1 MDASAQTSAALVSHD
16 KIEAAVSARDS
27 AMLKIKQAAAVI
39 EAGYKLAQEA
49 DVFATHAADGFIDLD
64 ERQKADR
71 KMRAAFDGAE
81 MVREFRETTDR
92 AVWLALIKALR
103 LYDLMDKTERE
114 SLEKSIHGEVPPEVT
129 ADDIRATVE
138 RFRGDAALIFRRGL
152 ARAFS
157 ELDPRFKSHDAFK
170 FESRAILDRCF
181 DESGWWYSS
190 NRHAQTI
197 IDVERVLAVLD
208 GNKPAGHR
216 LVDLVTQER
225 RANGHGAMQS
235 EHVTDYLKIRCYK
248 NGNAHLWFTRPDLV
262 EKANRELAAFYGE
275 VLPDAFERDVSPDDL
290 RPRSNLPAKD
300 LQFYGTPPAV
310 AERLLRDLTLPDN
323 AHILEPSAGEGSL
336 VSAALVRGRNDG
348 WRVTAIEIQGDRLA
362 KLTARFRQNPNVRIY
377 SANFLSVPPQPIYN
391 AVVMN
396 PPFYGT
402 HWMDHVRHAFAFLK
416 PGGALRAILPVS
428 AAVAETPKHLAFRRW
443 IEANNRDRWAYGRY
457 FHDLPPES
465 FAAAGTR
472 INTVILSM
480 KKGE

>member
-1 MDASAQTSAALVSHD
+1 MDASTQTSTALVSHD

-27 AMLKIKQAAAVI
+27 AMLKIEQAAAVI

-64 ERQKADR
+64 ERQRADR

-81 MVREFRETTDR
+81 MIREFRETTDR

-114 SLEKSIHGEVPPEVT
+114 SLEKSIHGEAPPEVT
-129 ADDIRATVE
+129 ADNIRATAD

-208 GNKPAGHR
+208 GNKPAGYL

-235 EHVTDYLKIRCYK
+235 EHFTEYLKIRCYK

-310 AERLLRDLTLPDN
+310 AERLLRDLTLADN
-323 AHILEPSAGEGSL
+323 AHVLEPSAGEGSL
-336 VSAALVRGRNDG
+336 VEAALARGQYSG
-348 WRVTAIEIQGDRLA
+348 WRVTAIEIQGDRVA
-362 KLTARFRQNPNVRIY
+362 KLAARFQLYPAVRIQN
-377 SANFLSVPPQPIYN
+377 ANFLNVLSQPIYD

-402 HWMDHVRHAFAFLK
+402 HWMEHVVKAFGCLK
-416 PGGALRAILPVS
+416 PGGKLISILPVT
-428 AAVAETPKHLAFRRW
+428 AAVSETPAHVSFRRW
-443 IEANNRDRWAYGRY
+443 VENNDGDRYSYGR
-457 FHDLPPES
+457 FFRDLPPES
-465 FAAAGTR
+465 FAASGTR
-472 INTVILSM
+472 INTVVLTM
-480 KKGE
+480 RKPT